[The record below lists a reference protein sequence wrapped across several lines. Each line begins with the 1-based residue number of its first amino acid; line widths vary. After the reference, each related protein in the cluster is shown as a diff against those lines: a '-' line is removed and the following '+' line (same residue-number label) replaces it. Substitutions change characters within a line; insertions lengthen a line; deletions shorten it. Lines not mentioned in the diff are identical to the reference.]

1 MPPLG
6 QQRERIQD
14 DLRGLMAG
22 EVRCDDV
29 FVRLFASDA
38 SIYEIKPL
46 GVVRPRSTADV
57 AACVHY
63 AAEKRIPIHAR
74 GAGTGVAGES
84 LGPGLILD
92 FSAHLRRVVRIDA
105 DRVRVQPG
113 VVLERLNEQLRRQGR
128 IFGPDPATSAVTT
141 LGSMLAID
149 AAGSRW
155 LKYGSTRR
163 HVQSFQVVLAD
174 GHVIELGREPLFD
187 GQSTSTIP
195 RKRELVNR
203 LAALLADKAEL
214 IRRSQPNCPQN
225 HCGYNLVDVLG
236 EGYID
241 VARLLVGS
249 EGTLALITEA
259 TLATQPL
266 PLHCGVAL
274 LLFDSLD
281 KAARAVPDILAS
293 NPTACDLMDRRHLTL
308 AREAEPR
315 FEQLIPPETE
325 AVLLV
330 EQDGDEPLEVRSRL
344 HRLVGELWQQKRIV
358 FGARQAFES
367 DEVKLFWR
375 LIDKAQPALYQV
387 SGPSRP
393 LPIVEDMAVSPEVLP
408 DFLVRMQNVLKRHQV
423 TASLYCHAGQ
433 GQLHV
438 QPFLDLA
445 SPDDVQ
451 RMRQLAEDLYQEV
464 FAVRGSIS
472 GEHACGLS
480 RTAFVR
486 QQAGE
491 LFDVFLEVKRIFDPD
506 NILNPGKIVG
516 DDPDLITRHV
526 RPQINCG
533 AGGRLRRRI

>member
-1 MPPLG
+1 MLCPHSTSSG
-6 QQRERIQD
+6 SRVQD
-14 DLRGLMAG
+14 DLRGLVAG

-57 AACVHY
+57 AACVRY
-63 AAEKRIPIHAR
+63 AAEKRTTIHAR

-92 FSAHLRRVVRIDA
+92 FSAHLRRVIRIDA

-113 VVLERLNEQLRRQGR
+113 VVHERLNEQLRRQGR
-128 IFGPDPATSAVTT
+128 LFGPDPATSAVTT
-141 LGSMLAID
+141 VGSMLAID

-163 HVQSFQVVLAD
+163 HVQSLQVVLAD
-174 GHVIELGREPLFD
+174 GQVIELGREPLSD
-187 GQSTSTIP
+187 GRSASTIP
-195 RKRELVNR
+195 RKRELVDR
-203 LAALLADKAEL
+203 LAALLAEKAEL
-214 IRRSQPNCPQN
+214 IRRNQPNCPQN

-236 EGYID
+236 DGYVD

-259 TLATQPL
+259 TLGTEPL
-266 PLHCGVAL
+266 PPHRGVAL

-330 EQDGDEPLEVRSRL
+330 EQDGEEPLEVRSRL

-367 DEVKLFWR
+367 DEVALFWR
-375 LIDKAQPALYQV
+375 LIDKAQPVLYRV

-408 DFLVRMQNVLKRHQV
+408 DFLVRMQNVLKRQQV

-445 SPDDVQ
+445 NADDVQ
-451 RMRQLAEDLYQEV
+451 RMRRLAEELYQEV

-472 GEHACGLS
+472 GEHGCGLS

-486 QQAGE
+486 
-491 LFDVFLEVKRIFDPD
+491 
-506 NILNPGKIVG
+506 
-516 DDPDLITRHV
+516 
-526 RPQINCG
+526 G
-533 AGGRLRRRI
+533 AGRRTF